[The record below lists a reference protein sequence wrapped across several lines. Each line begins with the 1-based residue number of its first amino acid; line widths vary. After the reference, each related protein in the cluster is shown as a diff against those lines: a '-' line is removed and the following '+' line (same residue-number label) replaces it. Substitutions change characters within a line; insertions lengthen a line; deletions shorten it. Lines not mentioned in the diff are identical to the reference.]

1 MRNSKN
7 MLNGKSRKGQEE
19 MVGFALIIMIVAI
32 IIIVFISL
40 TITKPKQEVESYEV
54 ESFIQA
60 LLQYTSSCES
70 NLEFLDI
77 QGLISKCKSGF
88 KCLDERDACDV
99 LNETLKDM
107 VSKAWQIKDR
117 PAKGY
122 ELKVISEQKA
132 LISISDGNKTGD
144 YKGSI
149 QRLSGFDMSFKVYY

>member
-1 MRNSKN
+1 MKN
-7 MLNGKSRKGQEE
+7 NKRILKHNKRAQEE
-19 MVGFALIIMIVAI
+19 MVGFALIIIIVAI
-32 IIIVFISL
+32 IIIVFVSL
-40 TITKPKQEVESYEV
+40 TITKPRQEVESYEV

-60 LLQYTSSCES
+60 LLQHTSTCES

-88 KCLDERDACDV
+88 KCLDERDSCEV

-107 VSKAWQIKDR
+107 VSKSWQIKDR

-122 ELKVISEQKA
+122 ELKIVSDQKE
-132 LISISDGNKTGD
+132 LIAISDGNKTAD